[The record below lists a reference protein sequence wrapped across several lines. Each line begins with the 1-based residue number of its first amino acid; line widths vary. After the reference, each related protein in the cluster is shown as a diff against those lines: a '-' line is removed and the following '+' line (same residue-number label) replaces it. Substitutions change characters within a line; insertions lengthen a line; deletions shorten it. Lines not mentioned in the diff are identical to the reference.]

1 MMRKRFVAVSILIG
15 GLPAVAGLLAWARL
29 PAAIPVHWNIIGEA
43 DGYGPKAAIFLFS
56 GMIAA
61 LTALWALLPG
71 VSPRGYD
78 VERFGP
84 TWWRCGLLV
93 NALLGYV
100 GTLVLAQALDVPLAM
115 DRFICGGIAV
125 LIVLLGNVLGKVR
138 SNFWLGVRTPWT
150 LASERVWYATH
161 RLAGKTMVLGGLL
174 ALACVLAGAPA
185 HWATYTVLAGALLP
199 VPYSL
204 LYYKRLERGGAL

>member
-1 MMRKRFVAVSILIG
+1 MMRKRFVAVSILAG
-15 GLPAVAGLLAWARL
+15 SLPAVAALLAWTRL
-29 PAAIPVHWNIIGEA
+29 PASIPVHWNIIGEA
-43 DGYGPKAAIFLFS
+43 DGYGPRAAVFLFS

-93 NALLGYV
+93 NGLLAWV
-100 GTLVLAQALDVPLAM
+100 GVLVLAQALGVPLAM
-115 DRFICGGIAV
+115 DRLLSGGIAV
-125 LIVLLGNVLGKVR
+125 LVVLLGNVLGKVR

-161 RLAGKTMVLGGLL
+161 RLAGKTMVAGGLL
-174 ALACVLAGAPA
+174 ALACLLAGLPAP
-185 HWATYTVLAGALLP
+185 WATCAVLAGALLP

>member
-15 GLPAVAGLLAWARL
+15 GALAAAALLAWAHL
-29 PAAIPVHWNIIGEA
+29 PASIPVHWNIDGEA
-43 DGYGPKAAIFLFS
+43 DGYGPKAAVFLFS

-93 NALLGYV
+93 NALLGYI
-100 GTLVLAQALDVPLAM
+100 GALVLVQALGLPLAM
-115 DRFICGGIAV
+115 DRFISGGIAV

-161 RLAGKTMVLGGLL
+161 RLAGKTMVIGGLL
-174 ALACVLAGAPA
+174 ALACVLAGLPA
-185 HWATYTVLAGALLP
+185 RWATWAVLAGALLP